1 MQNGRAKVPGLL
13 FIGGNLMREAAT
25 KSKTATVPVQ
35 PRFPAWLGLWSM
47 AHRLSGAVRIVTPQ
61 ARLAALLVLATV
73 ALYWPATH
81 HDFINF
87 DDPDYVT
94 ANVHVQNGLTLGN
107 IQWAFS
113 HLVSSNWHPVTMLS
127 HMLDCQLFGLKP
139 GAHHLV
145 SVLFHAANTVLLFA
159 LLRSLTGAVWRS
171 ALVAALFALH
181 PLHVESVAWI
191 SERKDVL
198 SAFFGL
204 LCLMAYA
211 QYVGKSRVHSPQSKG
226 FYFLALLFF
235 ALGLMSKAMLVT
247 WPFVMLLL
255 DWWPLRRIYDLR
267 FTIYNLKPLLI
278 EKIPFFAL
286 AAAASV
292 VTYVAQKQGGA
303 VVAMENLPLG
313 ERAGNALVSYCRYL
327 GKLFWPVDLAV
338 FYPHP
343 IHWPVAEVVLAG
355 VFLAGISALVFL
367 QRRRQPFLLMGWLWF
382 VGTLMPVI
390 GLVQAGE
397 QAMADRYTYIP
408 SVGIFILTIWGA
420 HELAR
425 GWRHHAMGLSAAGTA
440 TLVLCVVLTRQQLGY
455 WQDSETLFRHA
466 LKVTRNNYIAL
477 DNYGNALFDKGRPGE
492 AIREFRE
499 ALRLKPDD
507 ANAHYN
513 LGAALG
519 AIGQIDEAIPQFQ
532 PAIRL
537 KPGDAWDYYD
547 LGVAL
552 AKKGQTDEAIRQF
565 QTALRLKPD
574 DPKVHFNLGDAL
586 VKKGQTGEAI
596 SQYREAIRLKP
607 DYAIAHYNLGN
618 ALDNKGR
625 TDEAIR
631 EFQEAVRLKPNDADT
646 HNALGAAF
654 DEKGRVD
661 EAIRQFQEAIRLKP
675 DDAMAHNNL
684 GSVFLNEG
692 RTNEAIGQFQ
702 DAIRFKPD
710 YANANNNLGYLW
722 ARRGENLDQARALIE
737 KAVQLEPKN
746 AAFLDSMGWVLLKL
760 NRPGEGLDYL
770 LKAIENSSRPDALLY
785 DHLGDIYAA
794 LNQLDNAA
802 VAWRKS
808 LSLEPNPQVQKKLG
822 AVSAP

>member
-1 MQNGRAKVPGLL
+1 MRKATTKAKT
-13 FIGGNLMREAAT
+13 E
-25 KSKTATVPVQ
+25 TVPVQ
-35 PRFPAWLGLWSM
+35 PRFPAWL
-47 AHRLSGAVRIVTPQ
+47 
-61 ARLAALLVLATV
+61 LAALLALATV

-94 ANVHVQNGLTLGN
+94 ANVHVQNGLTPGN

-145 SVLFHAANTVLLFA
+145 SVLFHAANTALLFA

-198 SAFFGL
+198 STFFGL
-204 LCLMAYA
+204 LCLMAYVC
-211 QYVGKSRVHSPQSKG
+211 YVEKSTAHSPQSKG
-226 FYFLALLFF
+226 FYVLALLFF

-247 WPFVMLLL
+247 WPFVLLLL
-255 DWWPLRRIYDLR
+255 DWWPLQR
-267 FTIYNLKPLLI
+267 FKVQGSGFRVRSLVV

-303 VVAMENLPLG
+303 VVMVGNLPLG
-313 ERAGNALVSYCRYL
+313 ARMGNALVSYCRYL
-327 GKLFWPVDLAV
+327 EKLFWPTDLAV

-343 IHWPVAEVVLAG
+343 IHWPVAKVVTAG
-355 VFLAGISALVFL
+355 VFLAGISALVFM
-367 QRRRQPFLLMGWLWF
+367 RRQRQPFMLMGWLWF

-408 SVGIFILTIWGA
+408 SVGILILTIWGA

-425 GWRHHAMGLSAAGTA
+425 GWRHHAMVLAPTGTA
-440 TLVLCVVLTRQQLGY
+440 AVVLCVVLTRRQLGY

-466 LKVTRNNYIAL
+466 LDVTRNNYIAL
-477 DNYGNALFDKGRPGE
+477 DNFGNALFDKGRIDE
-492 AIREFRE
+492 AIRQFQE

-519 AIGQIDEAIPQFQ
+519 AMGQYDEAIPQFQ
-532 PAIRL
+532 TAIRL
-537 KPGDAWDYYD
+537 KPNDAWDYFD

-552 AKKGQTDEAIRQF
+552 DKEGRTDEAIRQF

-574 DPKVHFNLGDAL
+574 DPKARFNLANAL
-586 VKKGQTGEAI
+586 AKKGQTDEAI
-596 SQYREAIRLKP
+596 SQYREAVRLKP

-618 ALDNKGR
+618 VLDNKGR

-702 DAIRFKPD
+702 EAIRLKPD

-770 LKAIENSSRPDALLY
+770 LKAIENSSRPDASLY